1 MFTERAPGG
10 RSSRRIQITN
20 IVDHV
25 LPPDYSFSYRGF
37 VMKNL
42 DVFALAANDHLVQPE
57 EFSDVQANT
66 SALAILT
73 DFRSH
78 KPPMVDSHLEATE
91 ALELMLAEDVRTKIV
106 VDDSKEFIGIIG
118 VDDLADHNM
127 LLKQMALHIKRDELL
142 VRDLMHIRAGI
153 RAVEYDQ
160 FKHATVGD
168 VVSTLKKTHQEYL
181 LVVDK
186 GAHHI
191 RGIVSSRDIARRLH
205 APVEIEKELTFVDIF
220 TAIKVH

>member
-1 MFTERAPGG
+1 MKSPDAFETRAPSGLLIFLSG
-10 RSSRRIQITN
+10 
-20 IVDHV
+20 
-25 LPPDYSFSYRGF
+25 L

-42 DVFALAANDHLVQPE
+42 NVFALAANDHLVQPE
-57 EFSDVQANT
+57 EFSDVQAHT

-78 KPPMVDSHLEATE
+78 KPHMVDSHLEATE
-91 ALELMLAEDVRTKIV
+91 ALEVMLAEAVKTKIV
-106 VDDSKEFIGIIG
+106 VDDSKEFIGVIS

-127 LLKQMALHIKRDELL
+127 LLKQMALHVKRDELL
-142 VRDLMHIRAGI
+142 VRDLMHARANI

-160 FKHATVGD
+160 FKHATVAD
-168 VVSTLKKTHQEYL
+168 IVSTLKKTHQEYL

-186 GAHHI
+186 DAHHI
-191 RGIVSSRDIARRLH
+191 RGIVSSRDIASRLH

-220 TAIKVH
+220 TAVKVH